1 MFSKIDI
8 LVKISWLYYVRNFTQ
23 TEIASKLYISRA
35 KVQRMLIK
43 AKEEG
48 IVQIRIA
55 QQKYNLLSLEETLK
69 DIFHLED
76 AVIVPSNYSS
86 NGKLLKEDLGKA
98 AALYLDDKFSQI
110 EFFGVGMGDTLEYFA
125 DNLVPETKLVN
136 KNLKIISLFGNLFSN
151 VSWNPYSIGNKI
163 AEKLNASFYGLW
175 APARVDSI
183 EVAQI
188 IKKQDLV
195 RNVLLLIEKLEFS
208 IVGIGNV
215 KTGIIIKYGL
225 VNKNDLKEVNK
236 SGAVGEI
243 LGYWFDINGLQV
255 LPKLREKFIGVPVK
269 IPGKTIA
276 VAGGLEKTEAIA
288 GALRGRLIDILIT
301 DEACAKNLISKYN
314 TTFDKKLGGKII

>member
-1 MFSKIDI
+1 MLSKIDI
-8 LVKISWLYYVRNFTQ
+8 LVRISWLYYVRNFTQ
-23 TEIASKLYISRA
+23 AEIASKLYISRA

-48 IVQIRIA
+48 IVQIKIVHKR
-55 QQKYNLLSLEETLK
+55 YNLLSLEETLK
-69 DIFHLED
+69 DIFHLDD

-110 EFFGVGMGDTLEYFA
+110 EFFGVGMGDTLKYFA
-125 DNLVPETKLVN
+125 DNLVFETKLVN
-136 KNLKIISLFGNLFSN
+136 KDLKIVSLFGNLFPN

-163 AEKLNASFYGLW
+163 AEKLNALFYGLW
-175 APARVDSI
+175 APARVDSV
-183 EVAQI
+183 EVAQL
-188 IKKQDLV
+188 IKEQDLV
-195 RNVLLLIEKLEFS
+195 KDALSLIEKLEFS

-215 KTGIIIKYGL
+215 KNGIITKYGL
-225 VNKNDLKEVNK
+225 TNKNDLRELNK
-236 SGAVGEI
+236 SKAVGEI

-255 LPKLREKFIGVPVK
+255 LPKLREKLIGAPVK

-276 VAGGLEKTEAIA
+276 VAGGSEKTKAIA

-301 DEACAKNLISKYN
+301 DEDCAKNLVSKYSR
-314 TTFDKKLGGKII
+314 TSDKKLEG

>member
-1 MFSKIDI
+1 MFNKDDI

-48 IVQIRIA
+48 IVQIKIVNKR
-55 QQKYNLLSLEETLK
+55 YNLLSLEETLK
-69 DIFHLED
+69 GIFHLD
-76 AVIVPSNYSS
+76 DVVIVPSNYSS

-110 EFFGVGMGDTLEYFA
+110 EFFGVGMGDTLKYFA
-125 DNLVPETKLVN
+125 DNLVSETKSVN
-136 KNLKIISLFGNLFSN
+136 KDLKIISLFGNLFSN

-183 EVAQI
+183 EVAQL

-195 RNVLLLIEKLEFS
+195 RNVLLLIEKLELS
-208 IVGIGNV
+208 IVGIGSV
-215 KTGIIIKYGL
+215 KNGIITKYGL
-225 VNKNDLKEVNK
+225 INKNDLKEVNK

-243 LGYWFDINGLQV
+243 LGYWFDVNGLQV
-255 LPKLREKFIGVPVK
+255 LPKLREKFIGAPVK

-276 VAGGLEKTEAIA
+276 VAGGLEKIKAIE
-288 GALRGRLIDILIT
+288 GALRGHLIDILIT
-301 DEACAKNLISKYN
+301 DETCAKNLVSRHN
-314 TTFDKKLGGKII
+314 ETFDKKLEGKII

>member
-1 MFSKIDI
+1 MFSKVDI

-48 IVQIRIA
+48 IVQIKIVHKR
-55 QQKYNLLSLEETLK
+55 YNLLSLEETLIE
-69 DIFHLED
+69 IFHLND
-76 AVIVPSNYSS
+76 VVIVPSNYSS

-110 EFFGVGMGDTLEYFA
+110 EFFGVGMGDTLKYFA
-125 DNLVPETKLVN
+125 DNLVSETKLIN
-136 KNLKIISLFGNLFSN
+136 KDLKIISLFGNLFSN

-183 EVAQI
+183 EVAQL

-195 RNVLLLIEKLEFS
+195 RNVLLLIEKLELS
-208 IVGIGNV
+208 IVGIGSV
-215 KTGIIIKYGL
+215 KNGIITKYGL
-225 VNKNDLKEVNK
+225 INKNDLKEVNK

-243 LGYWFDINGLQV
+243 LGYWFDVNGLQV
-255 LPKLREKFIGVPVK
+255 LPKLREKFIGAPVK

-276 VAGGLEKTEAIA
+276 VAGGLEKIKAIE
-288 GALRGRLIDILIT
+288 GALRGHLIDILIT
-301 DEACAKNLISKYN
+301 DETCAKNLVSRHN
-314 TTFDKKLGGKII
+314 ETFDKKLEGKII

>member
-48 IVQIRIA
+48 IVQIKIA
-55 QQKYNLLSLEETLK
+55 HQRYNLLSLEETLK
-69 DIFHLED
+69 DIFHLDD
-76 AVIVPSNYSS
+76 AVIIPSNYSS

-110 EFFGVGMGDTLEYFA
+110 EFFGVGMGDTLKYFA
-125 DNLVPETKLVN
+125 DTLVSETKLVN
-136 KNLKIISLFGNLFSN
+136 KDLKIISLFGNLLPN
-151 VSWNPYSIGNKI
+151 VSWNPYSIGSKI

-183 EVAQI
+183 EVAQL
-188 IKKQDLV
+188 IKDQDLV
-195 RNVLLLIEKLEFS
+195 RNTLSMIEKVELS
-208 IVGIGNV
+208 IVGIGNI
-215 KTGIIIKYGL
+215 KNGLITKYGL
-225 VNKNDLKEVNK
+225 EDKGELKNLIKKGV
-236 SGAVGEI
+236 VGEI

-255 LPKLREKFIGVPVK
+255 LPKLREKLIGAPIKV
-269 IPGKTIA
+269 PGKTIA
-276 VAGGLEKTEAIA
+276 VAGGLEKTNAIM

-301 DEACAKNLISKYN
+301 DEACAKNLVSKHN
-314 TTFDKKLGGKII
+314 KTFDKKLGGKII

>member
-1 MFSKIDI
+1 MFSKMDI

-48 IVQIRIA
+48 IVQIKIVHQR
-55 QQKYNLLSLEETLK
+55 YNLLSLEETLK
-69 DIFHLED
+69 DIFHLDD

-110 EFFGVGMGDTLEYFA
+110 EFFGVGMGDTLKYFA
-125 DNLVPETKLVN
+125 DNLVSETKLVN
-136 KNLKIISLFGNLFSN
+136 KDLKIISLFGNLFSN

-183 EVAQI
+183 EVAQL

-208 IVGIGNV
+208 IVGIGSV
-215 KTGIIIKYGL
+215 KSGIITKYGL
-225 VNKNDLKEVNK
+225 INKNDLKKVNK

-276 VAGGLEKTEAIA
+276 VAGGLEKIKAIE
-288 GALRGRLIDILIT
+288 GALRGRLVDILIT
-301 DEACAKNLISKYN
+301 DETCAKNLISKHN
-314 TTFDKKLGGKII
+314 KTFNKKLGGKII

>member
-1 MFSKIDI
+1 MFSKVDI

-23 TEIASKLYISRA
+23 AEIASKLYISRA

-48 IVQIRIA
+48 IVQIKIVNKR
-55 QQKYNLLSLEETLK
+55 YNLLSLEETLK
-69 DIFHLED
+69 GIFHLD
-76 AVIVPSNYSS
+76 DVVIVPSNYSS

-98 AALYLDDKFSQI
+98 AALYLSDKFSQI
-110 EFFGVGMGDTLEYFA
+110 EYFGVGMGDTLKYFA
-125 DNLVPETKLVN
+125 DNLVFETKLVN
-136 KNLKIISLFGNLFSN
+136 KDLKIISLFGNLFSN

-183 EVAQI
+183 EVAQL

-195 RNVLLLIEKLEFS
+195 RNVLLLIEKLELS
-208 IVGIGNV
+208 IVGIGSV
-215 KTGIIIKYGL
+215 KNGIITKYGL
-225 VNKNDLKEVNK
+225 INKNDLKEVNK

-243 LGYWFDINGLQV
+243 LGYWFDVNGLQV
-255 LPKLREKFIGVPVK
+255 LPKLREKFIGAPVK

-276 VAGGLEKTEAIA
+276 VAGGLEKIKAIE
-288 GALRGRLIDILIT
+288 GALRGHLIDILIT
-301 DEACAKNLISKYN
+301 DETCAKNLVSRHN
-314 TTFDKKLGGKII
+314 ETFDKKLEGKII